1 MTDRNNPTTPTT
13 RIGTPTSETTR
24 FRMRGKDVLTEIV
37 GEKSF
42 SEAFYFIVSGNEP
55 SAGEVRILDACL
67 IILMDHCITPNA
79 LVARMVED
87 SMPNDVQVPVAAGLL
102 MIGNKFVGTMAGAGQ
117 ILKDC
122 MDQDGDKRE
131 WLAATVASY
140 REQKRFIPGFGHPY
154 YKPEDPR
161 AARLFEVAR
170 GNGAKGEYIELVQVL
185 GEEIDKAAGRHLTLN
200 VTGALGAVLN
210 EIGFPVE
217 VMRSVSVIGRAA
229 GLVAHIYEEK
239 RNPVVP
245 AVVGFI
251 NDIDY
256 VDPE

>member
-1 MTDRNNPTTPTT
+1 
-13 RIGTPTSETTR
+13 
-24 FRMRGKDVLTEIV
+24 MRGKDVLTEIV

-42 SEAFYFIVSGNEP
+42 SEAFYFIVSGREP

-67 IILMDHCITPNA
+67 IILMDHGITPNA
-79 LVARMVED
+79 LVARLVED

-117 ILKDC
+117 ILHDA
-122 MDQDGDKRE
+122 MNHDGDKRQ
-131 WLAATVASY
+131 WLADTVASY
-140 REQKRFIPGFGHPY
+140 RAQKRFIPGFGHPY
-154 YKPEDPR
+154 YNPEDPR
-161 AARLFEVAR
+161 AARLFEIAR
-170 GNGAKGEYIELVQVL
+170 ANGAEGKYIDLVEVL

-210 EIGFPVE
+210 EIGYPVE

-229 GLVAHIYEEK
+229 GLVAHVYEEK

>member
-1 MTDRNNPTTPTT
+1 MTDRNNPTSPTT

-42 SEAFYFIVSGNEP
+42 SEAFYFIVSGREP

-67 IILMDHCITPNA
+67 IILMDHGITPNA
-79 LVARMVED
+79 LVARLVED

-117 ILKDC
+117 ILHDA
-122 MDQDGDKRE
+122 MNQDGDKRQ
-131 WLAATVASY
+131 WLADTVASY
-140 REQKRFIPGFGHPY
+140 RAQKRFLPGFGHPY
-154 YKPEDPR
+154 YNPEDPR
-161 AARLFEVAR
+161 AARLFEIAR
-170 GNGAKGEYIELVQVL
+170 ANGAEGKYIDLVEIL

-210 EIGFPVE
+210 EIGYPVE

-229 GLVAHIYEEK
+229 GLVAHVYEEK

>member
-1 MTDRNNPTTPTT
+1 MTDPTTRPTT

-24 FRMRGKDVLTEIV
+24 FRMRGKDVLAEIV
-37 GEKSF
+37 GHKSF
-42 SEAFYFIVSGNEP
+42 AEAFYFIVAGREP
-55 SAGEVRILDACL
+55 TAGEARTLDACL
-67 IILMDHCITPNA
+67 IILMDHGLTPNA
-79 LVARMVED
+79 LVARLVED
-87 SMPNDVQVPVAAGLL
+87 SMPGDIQVPVAAGLL

-117 ILKDC
+117 ILHDC
-122 MDQDGDKRE
+122 MAHDGDKRD

-140 REQKRFIPGFGHPY
+140 RDQKRFIPGFGHPY

-161 AARLFEVAR
+161 AARLFEIAR
-170 GNGAKGEYIELVQVL
+170 ANGATGDYIALVEML

-217 VMRSVSVIGRAA
+217 VMRSVAVIGRAA

-245 AVVGFI
+245 AVTDFI
-251 NDIDY
+251 NAIDY
-256 VDPE
+256 LDPE